1 MADAGYV
8 LSAPPYH
15 HENKSMVASHREQNS
30 DTALRCY
37 GKQANHELA
46 YAYEV
51 CRWRY
56 CIRDYP
62 KKLSMLDV
70 VVREI
75 HDCSNEHK
83 MKLNPKK
90 CKEM

>member
-51 CRWRY
+51 CR
-56 CIRDYP
+56 
-62 KKLSMLDV
+62 
-70 VVREI
+70 
-75 HDCSNEHK
+75 
-83 MKLNPKK
+83 
-90 CKEM
+90 